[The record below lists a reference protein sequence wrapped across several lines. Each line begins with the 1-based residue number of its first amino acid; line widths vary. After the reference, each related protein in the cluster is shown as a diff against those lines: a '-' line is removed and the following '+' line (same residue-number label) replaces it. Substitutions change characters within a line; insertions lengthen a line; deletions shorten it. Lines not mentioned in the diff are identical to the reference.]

1 MPKHSSKTLLA
12 HGLQLQAIMLQLDA
26 LALSHPAFKQAFG
39 MATTMLQTIQL
50 PSAGTTVKQL
60 QQERVNAGPTPPYD
74 APDEGAEDD
83 DAAEALPAPQE
94 LDPKAFS

>member
-12 HGLQLQAIMLQLDA
+12 HGLQLQAILLQLDA

-60 QQERVNAGPTPPYD
+60 QQARVAAGPTPPYD
-74 APDEGAEDD
+74 APDEDDDD